1 MINYPKNMVVIS
13 PHPDDETLGTGG
25 TIAKFSQNGT
35 KVSILEVSGH
45 LPPLYENKDFEIIKK
60 KLYVHLKY

>member
-1 MINYPKNMVVIS
+1 MINYPKNMVVVS

-35 KVSILEVSGH
+35 KVSILENETGIYLH
-45 LPPLYENKDFEIIKK
+45 FMKIKIL
-60 KLYVHLKY
+60 KLLKRSFACI